1 MPMSAAKQFQKV
13 YSKKSLNQLY
23 SDKIQYR
30 ASVGMDSV
38 SPKVFETNLSDNIQI
53 ISRKV
58 LSGTYKFTR
67 YREILISKGRGK
79 EPRVISIPTIR
90 DKLALSAYHSF
101 LQNVF
106 KDSIE
111 EPLLHS
117 IIDNISRKVLIAQYD
132 GYVKI
137 DITKF
142 YASIDHKI
150 LLKKVKRKI
159 RKKEAI
165 AFLENAITTETV
177 SRNTSVSVKT
187 TPIKGLPEGLSISNI
202 LADIYLSDLK
212 KLICNKY
219 SVAFFR
225 YVDDILILCQAN
237 QAAEIKDY
245 AVDVLS
251 KEFAL
256 EANPQKTVYGEL
268 SAGIPFLGYVF
279 YDNKISI
286 RPTAKQ
292 KLESSLEELF
302 RKQKN
307 KVLSP
312 ELFIWRLN
320 LRISGCILEHKKYGW
335 LFYYSQMSDLK
346 ILFHLDWLVERFF
359 KRFKIKKPNNIKSF
373 VRTYHEIT
381 KNVSHSSYLINADLY
396 SCEEKRK
403 ILISIYGQS
412 SINDKDDK
420 TIEKL
425 FKETMFK
432 EIQRLEYD
440 IQNFS

>member
-1 MPMSAAKQFQKV
+1 MSAAKQFQKAF
-13 YSKKSLNQLY
+13 SKKSLNQLY
-23 SDKIQYR
+23 LDKIQYR

-90 DKLALSAYHSF
+90 DKLALVAYHSF
-101 LQNVF
+101 LKNVF

-117 IIDNISRKVLIAQYD
+117 IIDSISKKVFAGLYD

-142 YASIDHKI
+142 YSSIDHTI
-150 LLKKVKRKI
+150 LLKKVRRKV

-165 AFLENAITTETV
+165 EFLVNAVSTETIP
-177 SRNTSVSVKT
+177 RNASVQGKT
-187 TPIKGLPEGLSISNI
+187 IPIKGVPEGLSISNI
-202 LADIYLSDLK
+202 LADIYLSDFK
-212 KLICNKY
+212 EIICNKY

-225 YVDDILILCQAN
+225 YVDDILILCKAN

-245 AVDVLS
+245 AVDALL

-256 EANPQKTVYGEL
+256 EANPQKTVSGEL
-268 SAGIPFLGYVF
+268 SAGVPFLGYVF
-279 YDNKISI
+279 YDKKNSI
-286 RPTAKQ
+286 RSAAKQ

-307 KVLSP
+307 KILSP

-320 LRISGCILEHKKYGW
+320 LRISGCILENKKYGW

-346 ILFHLDWLVERFF
+346 VLFHLDWLVERLF
-359 KRFKIKKPNNIKSF
+359 KRFKINKSYDIKSF

-381 KNVSHSSYLINADLY
+381 KNVSQSSYLINADLY
-396 SCEEKRK
+396 SCEKKRE
-403 ILISIYGQS
+403 ILMNIYGQS
-412 SINDKDDK
+412 SISYKDDK
-420 TIEKL
+420 TIEYL

-432 EIQRLEYD
+432 EIQRLEHD